1 MDPGRHGGFRGTLSH
16 VAERRPG
23 DSEEAV
29 SRYRLEGECNQCGL
43 CCLDSFAGR
52 ATRCEHLLVMGNVG
66 EPMATVCMVHAER
79 RPGMTIR
86 MVDRITGEPLAL
98 GLCQHTTPD
107 EVTLI
112 RERGI
117 GKGCS
122 LIAIE
127 QYTPLVR

>member
-1 MDPGRHGGFRGTLSH
+1 LI
-16 VAERRPG
+16 
-23 DSEEAV
+23 V
-29 SRYRLEGECNQCGL
+29 S
-43 CCLDSFAGR
+43 
-52 ATRCEHLLVMGNVG
+52 G
-66 EPMATVCMVHAER
+66 EPGQPFATACAVHPSR
-79 RPGMTIR
+79 LPGMTIR

-122 LIAIE
+122 LTVIE